1 MVSFNATTFAP
12 PAASW
17 IHLIDLLSADC
28 TISVIESLQ
37 VSVEDFAKLSVQGP
51 IRLLETRPEQDTAVQ
66 ALHGS
71 VHSIDIEALKIL
83 VGQGNDFSFGITCK
97 TVTAMKLYCSLLKF
111 QHYDEISGT
120 LFHSFA
126 ESITVL

>member
-37 VSVEDFAKLSVQGP
+37 VSVEDFAKLSVQGSH
-51 IRLLETRPEQDTAVQ
+51 LATGDTACQQDT
-66 ALHGS
+66 
-71 VHSIDIEALKIL
+71 DIEVLKIR
-83 VGQGNDFSFGITCK
+83 VSQGNDFSFGITCK
-97 TVTAMKLYCSLLKF
+97 TVTAMKLYWSLLKF